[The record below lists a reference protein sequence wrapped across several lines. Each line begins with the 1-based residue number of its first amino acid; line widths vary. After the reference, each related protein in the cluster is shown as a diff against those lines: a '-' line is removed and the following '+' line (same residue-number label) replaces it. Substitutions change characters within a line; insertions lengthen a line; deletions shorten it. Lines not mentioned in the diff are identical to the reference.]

1 MRRALLF
8 FALCSALD
16 EASTFIHLS
25 LGGVELNPAVARLL
39 AVSPLLYP
47 LCDAALVLAFWA
59 ADRILRVEDLWL
71 VWAAASVA
79 RLVCIAW
86 SLI

>member
-1 MRRALLF
+1 MRRSLLF

-25 LGGVELNPAVARLL
+25 LGAIELNPMVARLL

-47 LCDAALVLAFWA
+47 LCDAALVLAFWVS
-59 ADRILRVEDLWL
+59 DRILRAEDLWL
-71 VWAAASVA
+71 VWASVGVA
-79 RLVCIAW
+79 RLVCFAFSQI
-86 SLI
+86 